1 MHGDTLFLNVSS
13 LRTKIQFHRVYI
25 QKFILAVQKGYA
37 DSNLDFQ
44 HWNHVKKIL
53 SKEILTPLSSTL
65 SIVFNSTHKLNHL
78 LKYAWSFRNRGFTWE
93 LSLKHFCSV
102 HDNFVTFYLCHNKY
116 FVTFGLS
123 AQFLYF

>member
-1 MHGDTLFLNVSS
+1 MHGGTLFLNVSS
-13 LRTKIQFHRVYI
+13 LTTKIQYHRVYI

-37 DSNLDFQ
+37 DGNLDFQ

-78 LKYAWSFRNRGFTWE
+78 LKYA
-93 LSLKHFCSV
+93 
-102 HDNFVTFYLCHNKY
+102 
-116 FVTFGLS
+116 
-123 AQFLYF
+123 